1 MKKYFLLFF
10 LLLGSWAMAQSIPDA
25 PKPARLVND
34 FAGILSGS
42 EVSTLEQKLIS
53 YEDSTSNQVAI
64 VLIKS
69 LEGYD
74 VADYANRLAAKWGVG
89 SKKNNGVL
97 VLLAIEDRKSR
108 IEVGYGL
115 EGKITDAIS
124 KRILTESRERFKAG
138 DYYGGLQEVTDRIA
152 RAAAGEYQG
161 DYQYSKKKKR
171 KSSGGGWGLILFIL
185 FVLFLISLGGGKG
198 GRGGGGGF
206 LTGWLLGQMLSGG
219 HRSRGGGWGDFSSG
233 GGSFGGFG
241 GGSFGGGGA
250 SGDW

>member
-1 MKKYFLLFF
+1 LLFC
-10 LLLGSWAMAQSIPDA
+10 LLTVGLSAQNIPDS
-25 PKPARLVND
+25 PKPPRLVND
-34 FAGILSGS
+34 FANVLSTG
-42 EVSTLEQKLIS
+42 EVAELEQKLML
-53 YEDSTSNQVAI
+53 YEDSTSNQVAV
-64 VLIKS
+64 VLVKS

-74 VADYANRLAAKWGVG
+74 VADYSVRLAEKWGVG
-89 SKKNNGVL
+89 SKKNNGIL
-97 VLLAIEDRKSR
+97 FLLAIEDRKSR

-124 KRILTESRERFKAG
+124 KRILLEIKPILKSGNYFEAINQG
-138 DYYGGLQEVTDRIA
+138 TDLIA
-152 RAAAGEYQG
+152 KAAAGEYQG
-161 DYQYSKKKKR
+161 DHQYTKNKKR
-171 KSSGGGWGLILFIL
+171 KGKGLGWGFVVILLI
-185 FVLFLISLGGGKG
+185 VLFLASRGKNN

-206 LTGWLLGQMLSGG
+206 LTGMLLGQLLGGG